1 MESIE
6 RREADLKMAN
16 DNNKAATSKE
26 VTGLADAIFN
36 KINAIAGT
44 AERLTIVRLLLELGM
59 LVTRAENTPPSR
71 SKDANALLVKAVA
84 RAAETKRKQC
94 A

>member
-1 MESIE
+1 MG
-6 RREADLKMAN
+6 MAN
-16 DNNKAATSKE
+16 DNNKAATAKE

-36 KINAIAGT
+36 KCSAISGT
-44 AERLTIVRLLLELGM
+44 AERSTVVRLLNELGA
-59 LVTRAENTPPSR
+59 LVTRAENTRNSR

-84 RAAETKRKQC
+84 RAAETTRAQC